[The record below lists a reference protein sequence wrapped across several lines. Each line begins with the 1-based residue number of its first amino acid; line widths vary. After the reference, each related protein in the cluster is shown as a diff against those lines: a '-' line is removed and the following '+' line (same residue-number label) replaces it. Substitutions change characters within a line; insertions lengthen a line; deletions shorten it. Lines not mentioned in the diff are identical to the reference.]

1 MTLAAVRGRP
11 LLIDETTDVDITGA
25 TTTATTGETH
35 LKKRKKA
42 RRTFSS
48 INTPTDNITTTPP
61 TVVNEEESDHE
72 EEETGYDDGDGDGD
86 GDVVM
91 GTSSSRAVVG
101 KKLRGGK
108 SSPPSPSL
116 PIFHVVPAPH
126 IAPAVNGSIVFTVY
140 GEPVPLSRHMV
151 CLCILTTLKP
161 SL

>member
-1 MTLAAVRGRP
+1 M
-11 LLIDETTDVDITGA
+11 
-25 TTTATTGETH
+25 
-35 LKKRKKA
+35 
-42 RRTFSS
+42 
-48 INTPTDNITTTPP
+48 
-61 TVVNEEESDHE
+61 NEKESDHDG
-72 EEETGYDDGDGDGD
+72 EETGYADGD
-86 GDVVM
+86 GDVVI

-116 PIFHVVPAPH
+116 PVFRVVPAPH
-126 IAPAVNGSIVFTVY
+126 VAPAVNGSIVFTVY